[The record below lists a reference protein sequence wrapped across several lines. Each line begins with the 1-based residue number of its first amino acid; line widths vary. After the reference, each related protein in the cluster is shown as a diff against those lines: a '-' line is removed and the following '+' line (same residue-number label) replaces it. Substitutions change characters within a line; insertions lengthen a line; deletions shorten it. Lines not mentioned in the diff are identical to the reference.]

1 MPGADQQDAG
11 QGRAT
16 RSPPNEVRALSALAF
31 DELSRFP
38 GAIGEMH
45 LGIAE
50 RAFDGVGPAASPVK
64 AIHDTLS
71 RRTYAAVGAGA
82 AMLGRAA
89 DSAIERGAFGERRA
103 LSSTRSGSTLIGV
116 LDGLL
121 GDRLERDGSDLH
133 QPPSL
138 RRQGAQVELD
148 QRSLREAF
156 PAASTH
162 IVVFLHGLME
172 TELAWWWGAGDRTVA
187 EDGVASSEEPG
198 DDYGARLERD
208 LGASSLYLRYN
219 SGLHISESG
228 CAIAALL
235 ERLVREWP
243 TDVRQIALVGHSMG
257 GLVARSACHQAC
269 EQDQQWVRRVRH
281 VVSLGSPHLGAP
293 LAQGAHVAAAA
304 LYKLP
309 ETRMLSQLLRRRSAG
324 IRDLRH
330 GSLVDED
337 WRGRDP
343 HGLRAAACRE
353 VPLLPWAT
361 HCFVSATVTRDAAH
375 PLGRLLG
382 DLLVLAPS
390 ASGRGRTRR
399 IPFDAEHGH
408 HQGGAHHF
416 TLLSH
421 PEVYERLRGW
431 LD

>member
-1 MPGADQQDAG
+1 MPGAAHQEASED
-11 QGRAT
+11 RAT

-31 DELSRFP
+31 GELSRFP

-45 LGIAE
+45 LGIAQ

-82 AMLGRAA
+82 TMLGRAA
-89 DSAIERGAFGERRA
+89 DSAIERGGLGERRE

-138 RRQGAQVELD
+138 RRHGAQVELD
-148 QRSLREAF
+148 ERSLREAF

-172 TELAWWWGAGDRTVA
+172 TELAWGD
-187 EDGVASSEEPG
+187 G
-198 DDYGARLERD
+198 YGARLERD

-219 SGLHISESG
+219 SGLHISQSG
-228 CAIAALL
+228 RAIAALL

-281 VVSLGSPHLGAP
+281 LVSLGSPHLGAP

-304 LYKLP
+304 LHRLP
-309 ETRMLSQLLRRRSAG
+309 ETRMLSELLRRRSAG

-343 HGLRAAACRE
+343 HRLRAAACRE
-353 VPLLPWAT
+353 LPLLPWAT
-361 HCFVSATVTRDAAH
+361 HCFVSATVTRDAGH

-382 DLLVLAPS
+382 DMLVLAPS